1 MSSNARGPASKENE
15 ANEESSDAGNDTS
28 PSGVF
33 PVGRAKKKDGW
44 TVTEQ
49 FVSKGYHYCVMRRPI
64 GGAGDRPQLTKREA
78 AAVALAAD
86 GHSNKAIAAE
96 LDVSPSTVGVLLFR
110 AAAKLGAKSRAELA
124 AAYRRLQSE

>member
-1 MSSNARGPASKENE
+1 MSSNAGPGPKEDEENDE
-15 ANEESSDAGNDTS
+15 ASDAGADTS

-49 FVSKGYHYCVMRRPI
+49 FVSKGFHYCVLRRPV
-64 GGAGDRPQLTKREA
+64 GGPGDRPQLTKREG
-78 AAVALAAD
+78 AAVALAAE

-96 LDVSPSTVGVLLFR
+96 LEVSPSTVGVLLFR
-110 AAAKLGAKSRAELA
+110 AAQKLSAKSRAELA
-124 AAYRRLQSE
+124 AAYRRLQNE